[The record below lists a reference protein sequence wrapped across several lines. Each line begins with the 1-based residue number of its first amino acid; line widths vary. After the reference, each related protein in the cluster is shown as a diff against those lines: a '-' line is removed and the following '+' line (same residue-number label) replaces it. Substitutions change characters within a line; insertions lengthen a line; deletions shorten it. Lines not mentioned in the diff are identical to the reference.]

1 MKTVICIG
9 SGPSLMLSDCQL
21 VIASELLVIAVNSS
35 WRAAPSCQHIYA
47 ADCCWWEEYGGGI
60 TSEAARWFALAY

>member
-1 MKTVICIG
+1 MCRQRPLSAKDCELIQVRNYSVIT
-9 SGPSLMLSDCQL
+9 
-21 VIASELLVIAVNSS
+21 VNSS
-35 WRAAPSCQHIYA
+35 WRAIPSCQHIYA